1 MSGAI
6 YIHTQAQAQA
16 ELNRQKAMQKAR
28 RTARKQRMQEDTEY
42 AQEVRTKDIER
53 TQKYQAKKWKIFEDD
68 PLYPD
73 TQKEANRKSEARKV
87 VQAMKNAEYTQE
99 REDMLE
105 RVQQRYYLYILS

>member
-1 MSGAI
+1 
-6 YIHTQAQAQA
+6 
-16 ELNRQKAMQKAR
+16 MQKAR

-53 TQKYQAKKWKIFEDD
+53 TQKYQAKKRKIFEDD
-68 PLYPD
+68 SLYPD